1 MAWFLLEMFIQVLL
15 LSLPF
20 RRRHLWHHTD
30 TLLLSKSL
38 VSSFSLPKQSVLEAG
53 ASDVA
58 SPNSSSLPYLMF
70 FAASAIGARAL

>member
-1 MAWFLLEMFIQVLL
+1 MFIQVACL
-15 LSLPF
+15 F
-20 RRRHLWHHTD
+20 RFAEGTCGIIQIP
-30 TLLLSKSL
+30 LLLSKSL

-58 SPNSSSLPYLMF
+58 PPNSSSLPYLMF